1 MTKPNYSSIKEI
13 SCTTAAASEHSQL
26 SCSRARSGSSW
37 SPSEILECQQEAGH
51 WHTVPQDVWQ
61 LCPPTVALWVPQ
73 DLCPA
78 PWDSSQGHPQSAS
91 SPELFLGVLSFK
103 LRHLLQLS
111 SWGFPRLC
119 TRRPWLHLTWT
130 PLQSPT
136 FLTLLAFWFLFHV
149 ESSQL
154 TTDHLIFST
163 QDQRVTGK
171 KKLGWNKVRATGIEF
186 QKTRISK
193 QFVGICGGQKKAT
206 QRKSK
211 RGNFPPRDPP
221 SEGHTLL
228 RLSEFTSGWKRCVQ
242 GSTGERVKN
251 KQLECGTSKIFRLLS
266 LFLFWQDVT

>member
-1 MTKPNYSSIKEI
+1 MCGSSVPPQWLCGSHRI
-13 SCTTAAASEHSQL
+13 CVLHPGTAARVIHRVLHPL
-26 SCSRARSGSSW
+26 SCF
-37 SPSEILECQQEAGH
+37 
-51 WHTVPQDVWQ
+51 
-61 LCPPTVALWVPQ
+61 WVCY
-73 DLCPA
+73 LLNWGICFSCPA
-78 PWDSSQGHPQSAS
+78 EDSPGCAPGDHGYTSPGHHCKAQ
-91 SPELFLGVLSFK
+91 
-103 LRHLLQLS
+103 H
-111 SWGFPRLC
+111 
-119 TRRPWLHLTWT
+119 
-130 PLQSPT
+130 